1 MEELPEDFM
10 DKKTARKLYDNDR
23 FYKLVETCHTSQ
35 YKWKNKKF
43 KPDKFAFIS
52 KLHTIQFKD
61 SDILKDVP
69 YDVIEY
75 PIEYKDR
82 PNRKNAILNL
92 NQDPNYK
99 HVLMVGLFTSGKN
112 QKEIFDV
119 ASKMKD
125 KKIMFHFVGNLAL
138 NFKDYWGKFVSD
150 DKSKLPENIVIWNEQ
165 HDVDK
170 FYSAFD
176 LFYFSSRLECNPLV
190 IKEALGWNLPVL
202 MYNLDSYC
210 NSYDNTDGVYF
221 LDGVTENTID
231 LITDILEIKDTTTDT
246 IVSSNW
252 MDI

>member
-1 MEELPEDFM
+1 M
-10 DKKTARKLYDNDR
+10 
-23 FYKLVETCHTSQ
+23 
-35 YKWKNKKF
+35 
-43 KPDKFAFIS
+43 I
-52 KLHTIQFKD
+52 
-61 SDILKDVP
+61 
-69 YDVIEY
+69 
-75 PIEYKDR
+75 
-82 PNRKNAILNL
+82 
-92 NQDPNYK
+92 
-99 HVLMVGLFTSGKN
+99 
-112 QKEIFDV
+112 
-119 ASKMKD
+119 D

-138 NFKDYWGKFVSD
+138 NFKNYWGEFISD
-150 DKSKLPENIVIWNEQ
+150 DKSKLPKNIVVWDEQ

-190 IKEALGWNLPVL
+190 IKEALGWKLPVL